1 MNKKILGIGNAIVDV
16 LAKVDDEFL
25 KKNKLIKGSMK
36 LINKAEFED
45 LKKIIKIEKVVA
57 GGSVANT
64 MAGIAH
70 LQGNP
75 SFIGK
80 INSDNF
86 GEMYRKSLQDI
97 NVNFS
102 YLEKDED
109 LSTGASIILITPD
122 SERTMCTYLGISS
135 HLSADDIN
143 ENNII
148 DQELI
153 FLEGYL
159 WDKGI
164 SEKMF
169 KHAITIAKKNKV
181 KIAMSLSDIFCVTRH
196 KQDFYNLLK
205 NDLDILIGNENEIN
219 ELANKKNLLDSVNQ
233 LKELNKLIVITRSEN
248 GSMAIKN
255 NEIINCNSVKVNKVL
270 EYNQKPFMKEYIMLN
285 TELRTKAKTEF
296 EKDFFKLMN
305 NSCYGKTMENVR
317 NRDARKYEIKKYEK
331 KVV

>member
-36 LINKAEFED
+36 LINKSEFED
-45 LKKIIKIEKVVA
+45 LKKNIKIEKVVA

-70 LQGNP
+70 LRGNP

-80 INSDNF
+80 INSDNL

-143 ENNII
+143 ENNIV
-148 DQELI
+148 DHELI

-169 KHAITIAKKNKV
+169 KHVINIAKKNKV

-196 KQDFYNLLK
+196 KQDFNNLLK

-233 LKELNKLIVITRSEN
+233 LKVSNKLIVITRSEN

-255 NEIINCNSVKVNKVL
+255 NEIINCNSIKVKEVL
-270 EYNQKPFMKEYIMLN
+270 DLTGAGDLFAAGFLKEYL
-285 TELRTKAKTEF
+285 
-296 EKDFFKLMN
+296 D
-305 NSCYGKTMENVR
+305 NS
-317 NRDARKYEIKKYEK
+317 DIKKCLETGSMFASK
-331 KVV
+331 IIQKIGARLE

>member
-1 MNKKILGIGNAIVDV
+1 VNKKILGIGNAIVDV
-16 LAKVDDEFL
+16 LAKVNDEFL
-25 KKNKLIKGSMK
+25 NKNKLIKGSMK
-36 LINKAEFED
+36 LINETEFEE
-45 LKKIIKIEKVVA
+45 LKKDIKIEKVVA

-70 LQGNP
+70 LKGNS

-102 YLEKDED
+102 YLEKDEN

-169 KHAITIAKKNKV
+169 KHAISIAKKNKV

-255 NEIINCNSVKVNKVL
+255 HEIINCNSTKVKKVL
-270 EYNQKPFMKEYIMLN
+270 DLTGAGDLFAAGFLKEYL
-285 TELRTKAKTEF
+285 
-296 EKDFFKLMN
+296 D
-305 NSCYGKTMENVR
+305 NS
-317 NRDARKYEIKKYEK
+317 DIKKCLETGSILASK
-331 KVV
+331 IIQKIGARLE

>member
-25 KKNKLIKGSMK
+25 ENNNLIKGSMK
-36 LINKAEFED
+36 LINKSEFED
-45 LKKIIKIEKVVA
+45 LKKNIKIEKVVA

-64 MAGIAH
+64 MAGIAN
-70 LQGNP
+70 LKGNP

-102 YLEKDED
+102 YLERNED

-135 HLSADDIN
+135 HLSANDIN
-143 ENNII
+143 ESSII
-148 DQELI
+148 KNELI

-169 KHAITIAKKNKV
+169 KHAINIAKKNKI

-219 ELANKKNLLDSVNQ
+219 ELANKKNLLDSINQ
-233 LKELNKLIVITRSEN
+233 LKELNKLIVITRSEK

-255 NEIINCNSVKVNKVL
+255 NEIINCNSIKVNKVL
-270 EYNQKPFMKEYIMLN
+270 DLTGAGDLFAAGFLKEYL
-285 TELRTKAKTEF
+285 
-296 EKDFFKLMN
+296 D
-305 NSCYGKTMENVR
+305 NSEVKKCLETGSILASKIIQKIG
-317 NRDARKYEIKKYEK
+317 ARLD
-331 KVV
+331 